1 MPMVCKRKAA
11 RWDFVHFGDISPVDD
26 DLPGAGQGQ
35 SAKQV
40 EQGGFTRP
48 GASPDSEK
56 LARLNGQVGASQCN
70 GFDFAVLV
78 DFVEFGY
85 L

>member
-11 RWDFVHFGDISPVDD
+11 RWDFVHFGDISTVDD

-40 EQGGFTRP
+40 EQGGFARS
-48 GASPDSEK
+48 GASPDGEK
-56 LARLNGQVGASQCN
+56 LAGLDGQVGAPQGN
-70 GFDFAVLV
+70 GFNLAVFV